1 MQATSLDSF
10 SNITK
15 SFYIPFE
22 NITYTDTDMPDISQV
37 GELSK
42 QKLYLTAHKL
52 SQIHGSSPLLSMQ
65 RSSIIPTNY
74 QLVPVIMAL
83 NEPRVRLLIADDVG
97 LGKTIEAGLILNEL
111 IARQTAYKILVIC
124 PANLRD
130 QWQEAL
136 KFQFKLDFK
145 IISSLHKK
153 VLEKE
158 LPVGASPWDYFNRLI
173 TSIDYV
179 KSKAVRNTVLN
190 YEWDLV
196 LIDEAHLCARPHANA
211 HYKQSTMLRWEFL
224 ERISKKAKHLLLLT
238 ATPHNGYTDSFSSL
252 IGALDVNAVSAANT
266 NFIDR
271 KIAGSHICQRT
282 RADVTAWLK
291 LENSDFNPFPEQEKQ
306 EVKIE
311 SLSINEIK
319 VYNAL
324 LSYGENI
331 LKMVPFTKGRNHLVS
346 FTLLHFLKRFLSSPH
361 SIRNSLR
368 NRLEK
373 LKIGSSDQEI
383 KDSEAKATIVE
394 TDDIELFDSDE
405 AGKRIERSLF
415 EDEVTKF
422 EIDTLSRI
430 LENAKKITF
439 KNDSKFQT
447 LVKEILPDLFSNSPK
462 IIIFTRYKDTLDYLH
477 NNLDNSLS
485 DCDIF
490 SIYGQMKSQQRREV
504 FAGFDNS
511 DKAILIATD
520 CISEGINLQYLCS
533 QIIHYELPW
542 NPNRIEQRNGRVD
555 RYGQPEDFVHIRTLI
570 VENTLDELILKSIVE
585 KADRMKLDYGF
596 SPPFFSDEKQV
607 LNLLY
612 KAGLTP
618 STRKQSSDSQ
628 QLSIFDSIE
637 KREAKLKEEER
648 IQEEQLREQMDKI
661 RSDSFYGHSD
671 ISLPD
676 IEKKLRETAETIGSE
691 SEIKQFIISSLN
703 LFNCS
708 ITEIDKYSIKITIN
722 DNRLL
727 SPGMNRTIERAT
739 FDKKHAANHPNIELI
754 DISHPLITRL
764 INLIKQQSALSS
776 DFYGRIAYK
785 GSNQIQK
792 TSIIMK
798 ALVRFVVETSPSS
811 MVEEIIT
818 IGLEPYSKKQIPTDV
833 ISSFECEPSKLCNRT
848 DEEIKEDI
856 EEVLSSNEWKEYLEE
871 KIKVKQK
878 QLVQERENLI
888 NRIGSDEEL
897 PSWLD
902 GITQVAFTRFDV
914 LTITVGYPV

>member
-1 MQATSLDSF
+1 V
-10 SNITK
+10 I
-15 SFYIPFE
+15 
-22 NITYTDTDMPDISQV
+22 YT
-37 GELSK
+37 
-42 QKLYLTAHKL
+42 
-52 SQIHGSSPLLSMQ
+52 
-65 RSSIIPTNY
+65 
-74 QLVPVIMAL
+74 
-83 NEPRVRLLIADDVG
+83 
-97 LGKTIEAGLILNEL
+97 
-111 IARQTAYKILVIC
+111 
-124 PANLRD
+124 
-130 QWQEAL
+130 
-136 KFQFKLDFK
+136 
-145 IISSLHKK
+145 
-153 VLEKE
+153 
-158 LPVGASPWDYFNRLI
+158 
-173 TSIDYV
+173 
-179 KSKAVRNTVLN
+179 
-190 YEWDLV
+190 
-196 LIDEAHLCARPHANA
+196 
-211 HYKQSTMLRWEFL
+211 
-224 ERISKKAKHLLLLT
+224 
-238 ATPHNGYTDSFSSL
+238 
-252 IGALDVNAVSAANT
+252 
-266 NFIDR
+266 
-271 KIAGSHICQRT
+271 
-282 RADVTAWLK
+282 DVTAWLK
-291 LENSDFNPFPEQEKQ
+291 SEESDFNPFPEQEKQ

-311 SLSINEIK
+311 SLSMNEVK

-331 LKMVPFTKGRNHLVS
+331 LKMVPFTTDRNHLVS

-373 LKIGSSDQEI
+373 LKNGSSDQEI
-383 KDSEAKATIVE
+383 KDVEAKATIVE

-415 EDEVTKF
+415 EDEVIKF
-422 EIDTLSRI
+422 EIDALSRV

-439 KNDSKFQT
+439 KNDSKFQK
-447 LVKEILPDLFSNSPK
+447 LIKETLPDLFKNSPK

-477 NNLDNSLS
+477 SNLNNLLS

-490 SIYGQMKSQQRREV
+490 FIYGQMKSQQRREV
-504 FAGFDNS
+504 FAEFDYA

-533 QIIHYELPW
+533 QVIHYELPW

-555 RYGQPEDFVHIRTLI
+555 RYGQPEDYVHIRTMI
-570 VENTLDELILKSIVE
+570 VTNTLDELILKSIVE

-612 KAGLTP
+612 KAGLNP

-727 SPGMNRTIERAT
+727 SPNMNRTIERAT
-739 FDKKHAANHPNIELI
+739 FDKKHAATHPNIVLI

-764 INLIKQQSALSS
+764 INLIKQQAALSS

-785 GSNQIQK
+785 GSDQIKK
-792 TSIIMK
+792 TCVIMK
-798 ALVRFVVETSPSS
+798 ALVRYVVETSPSS

-818 IGLEPYSKKQIPTDV
+818 IGLEPYSKKKIPTKIV
-833 ISSFECEPSKLCNRT
+833 SNFESSSSKLCTRT

-856 EEVLSSNEWKEYLEE
+856 EEALSSNAWKEYLEE
-871 KIKVKQK
+871 EIKVKQK
-878 QLVQERENLI
+878 QLVKERENLI
-888 NRIGSDEEL
+888 NRISSNEVL